1 MKPLPIK
8 SIAALLKAVWAGNE
22 GDGGTNNKNARAW
35 PTKINKHLKLTTIK
49 NIIAAEKIPT
59 AIK

>member
-35 PTKINKHLKLTTIK
+35 PAKINKNFKFTTIN
-49 NIIAAEKIPT
+49 NIIAAEKIPS